1 MFTSKISLKRG
12 DSLNTKQLEYFISV
26 AENLS
31 FTKTAEKFYI
41 SQTAVTQQIKA
52 LEEQI
57 HVTLFTRSKRHVE
70 LTPAGKVFLS
80 EARTIIKNIN
90 DAIAKTQKFA
100 NGFSGTLSIGIL
112 IGYEKNKLQQYLKEF
127 SHTYPNISM
136 ELCTNEMTE
145 LLNLVKNNFMD
156 LAFVINPEN
165 QPLKGFEYKTV
176 ARYSLVALLPP
187 GHPLYN
193 KECIDLIELQHE
205 KFIFVKETGDEYGQK
220 SMIQDRYREAGFVP
234 NVVQRSNDLN
244 TIESLVAS
252 NMGVSILPS
261 FCAVGNMIE
270 HDISIVPIKE
280 VQNRIEVVVV
290 WNKNN
295 TNPALEKFISII

>member
-1 MFTSKISLKRG
+1 
-12 DSLNTKQLEYFISV
+12 LNTKQLEYFISV
-26 AENLS
+26 AESLS

-52 LEEQI
+52 LEEHIQ
-57 HVTLFTRSKRHVE
+57 VTLFTRSKRRVE

-90 DAIAKTQKFA
+90 DAIEKTQQFA
-100 NGFSGTLSIGIL
+100 NGLFGTLSIGIL
-112 IGYEKNKLQQYLKEF
+112 IGYEKNKLQQYLKKF

-136 ELCTNEMTE
+136 EICTNEMTE
-145 LLNLVKNNFMD
+145 HLNLVKDNLMD

-176 ARYSLVALLPP
+176 ERYSLVALLPP
-187 GHPLYN
+187 DHPLYN
-193 KECIDLIELQHE
+193 EDYIDLIDLQNE

-220 SMIQDRYREAGFVP
+220 SMIQNRYREAGFVP

-244 TIESLVAS
+244 TIESMVAS

-261 FCAVGNMIE
+261 FCVIDTMIE
-270 HDISIVPIKE
+270 NDIAIVPINE
-280 VQNRIEVVVV
+280 VQDRIEVVVV

>member
-1 MFTSKISLKRG
+1 M
-12 DSLNTKQLEYFISV
+12 NTKQLEYFISV

-70 LTPAGKVFLS
+70 LTPAGKIFLS
-80 EARTIIKNIN
+80 EARAIIKNIN
-90 DAIAKTQKFA
+90 DAIAKTQQFA

-176 ARYSLVALLPP
+176 ARYSLVALLPS
-187 GHPLYN
+187 GHPLCS

-270 HDISIVPIKE
+270 HDIAIVPIKE
-280 VQNRIEVVVV
+280 VQDRIEVVVV

>member
-1 MFTSKISLKRG
+1 M
-12 DSLNTKQLEYFISV
+12 NTKQLEYFISV

-52 LEEQI
+52 LEEKI
-57 HVTLFTRSKRHVE
+57 NVTLFTRSKRHVE

-80 EARTIIKNIN
+80 EARIIIKNIN
-90 DAIAKTQKFA
+90 DAIEKTQQFA
-100 NGFSGTLSIGIL
+100 HGSFGTLSIGIL
-112 IGYEKNKLQQYLKEF
+112 IGYEKNKFQQYLKEF
-127 SHTYPNISM
+127 SNTYPNISM
-136 ELCTNEMTE
+136 EICTNEITE

-165 QPLKGFEYKTV
+165 QPLKDFEYKTV
-176 ARYSLVALLPP
+176 ERYSLVALLPL
-187 GHPLYN
+187 GHPLCNEDY
-193 KECIDLIELQHE
+193 IDLIELQHE

-220 SMIQDRYREAGFVP
+220 SMIQNRYREAGFVP

-252 NMGVSILPS
+252 NMGISISPS
-261 FCAVGNMIE
+261 FCVVDTMIKQ
-270 HDISIVPIKE
+270 DIAIVPINE

>member
-1 MFTSKISLKRG
+1 M
-12 DSLNTKQLEYFISV
+12 NTKQLEYFISV
-26 AENLS
+26 AESLS

-52 LEEQI
+52 LEEHIQ
-57 HVTLFTRSKRHVE
+57 VTLFTRNKRRVE

-90 DAIAKTQKFA
+90 DAIEKTQQFA
-100 NGFSGTLSIGIL
+100 NGLFGTLSIGIL
-112 IGYEKNKLQQYLKEF
+112 IGYEKNKLQQYLKKF

-136 ELCTNEMTE
+136 EICTNEMTE
-145 LLNLVKNNFMD
+145 HLNLVKDNLMD

-165 QPLKGFEYKTV
+165 QPLKDFEYKTV
-176 ARYSLVALLPP
+176 ERYSLVALLPP
-187 GHPLYN
+187 DHPLYN
-193 KECIDLIELQHE
+193 EDYIDLIDLQNE

-220 SMIQDRYREAGFVP
+220 SMIQNRYREAGFVP

-244 TIESLVAS
+244 TIESMVAS

-261 FCAVGNMIE
+261 FCVIDTMIE
-270 HDISIVPIKE
+270 NDIAIVPINE
-280 VQNRIEVVVV
+280 VQDRIEVVVV

>member
-1 MFTSKISLKRG
+1 M
-12 DSLNTKQLEYFISV
+12 NTKQLEYFISV

-57 HVTLFTRSKRHVE
+57 QVTLFTRSKRRVE

-80 EARTIIKNIN
+80 EARIIIKNIN
-90 DAIAKTQKFA
+90 DAITKTQEFA
-100 NGFSGTLSIGIL
+100 NGFFGTLKIGFL
-112 IGYEKNKLQQYLKEF
+112 IGYEKNQLQRYLKKF
-127 SHTYPNISM
+127 SSTYPNISM
-136 ELCTNEMTE
+136 EICTNEMTE
-145 LLNLVKNNFMD
+145 LLYLVRNNLSD

-165 QPLKGFEYKTV
+165 QPLKDFEYKTV
-176 ARYSLVALLPP
+176 KRYSLVALLPP
-187 GHPLYN
+187 GHPLYY
-193 KECIDLIELQHE
+193 KDSIDLIDLQHE

-220 SMIQDRYREAGFVP
+220 SMVQNRYREAGFVP
-234 NVVQRSNDLN
+234 NVVQRSNNLN
-244 TIESLVAS
+244 TIQSMVAS

-261 FCAVGNMIE
+261 FCILDTMIQDDIAV
-270 HDISIVPIKE
+270 VPIKE
-280 VQNRIEVVVV
+280 KKDRIEVVVI

>member
-1 MFTSKISLKRG
+1 M
-12 DSLNTKQLEYFISV
+12 NTKQLEYFISV
-26 AENLS
+26 AESLS

-52 LEEQI
+52 LEEHIQ
-57 HVTLFTRSKRHVE
+57 VTLFTRSKRRVE

-90 DAIAKTQKFA
+90 DAIEKTQQFA
-100 NGFSGTLSIGIL
+100 NGLFGTLSIGIL
-112 IGYEKNKLQQYLKEF
+112 IGYEKNKLQQYLKKF

-136 ELCTNEMTE
+136 EICTNEMTE
-145 LLNLVKNNFMD
+145 HLNLVKDNLMD

-176 ARYSLVALLPP
+176 ERYSLVALLPP
-187 GHPLYN
+187 DHPLYN
-193 KECIDLIELQHE
+193 EDYIDLIDLQNE

-220 SMIQDRYREAGFVP
+220 SMIQNRYREAGFVP

-244 TIESLVAS
+244 TIESMVAS

-261 FCAVGNMIE
+261 FCVIDTMIE
-270 HDISIVPIKE
+270 NDIAIVPINE
-280 VQNRIEVVVV
+280 VQDRIEVVVV

>member
-1 MFTSKISLKRG
+1 M
-12 DSLNTKQLEYFISV
+12 NTKQLEYFISV
-26 AENLS
+26 AESLS

-57 HVTLFTRSKRHVE
+57 QVTLFTRSKRRVE
-70 LTPAGKVFLS
+70 LTPTGKVFLS

-90 DAIAKTQKFA
+90 DAIEKTQQFA
-100 NGFSGTLSIGIL
+100 NGLFGTLSIGIL
-112 IGYEKNKLQQYLKEF
+112 IGYEKNKLQQYLKKF

-136 ELCTNEMTE
+136 EICTNEMTE
-145 LLNLVKNNFMD
+145 LLNLVENNLMD
-156 LAFVINPEN
+156 LAFVINPED
-165 QPLKGFEYKTV
+165 QPLKDFKYKTV
-176 ARYSLVALLPP
+176 ERYSLVALLPP
-187 GHPLYN
+187 SHPLYN
-193 KECIDLIELQHE
+193 DDCIDLINLQNE

-220 SMIQDRYREAGFVP
+220 SMIQNRYREAGFVP

-244 TIESLVAS
+244 TIESMVAS

-261 FCAVGNMIE
+261 FCVIDTMIE
-270 HDISIVPIKE
+270 NDIAIVPINE
-280 VQNRIEVVVV
+280 IQDRIEVVVV

>member
-1 MFTSKISLKRG
+1 M
-12 DSLNTKQLEYFISV
+12 NTKQLEYFISV
-26 AENLS
+26 AESLS

-52 LEEQI
+52 LEEHIQ
-57 HVTLFTRSKRHVE
+57 VTLFTRSKRRVE

-90 DAIAKTQKFA
+90 DAIEKTQQFA
-100 NGFSGTLSIGIL
+100 NGLFGTLSIGIL
-112 IGYEKNKLQQYLKEF
+112 IGYEKNKLQQYLKKF

-136 ELCTNEMTE
+136 EICTNEMTE
-145 LLNLVKNNFMD
+145 HLNLVKDNLMD

-165 QPLKGFEYKTV
+165 QPLKDFEYKTV
-176 ARYSLVALLPP
+176 ERYSLVALLPP

-193 KECIDLIELQHE
+193 EDYIDLIDLQNE

-220 SMIQDRYREAGFVP
+220 AMIQNRYREAGFVP

-244 TIESLVAS
+244 TIESMVAS

-261 FCAVGNMIE
+261 FCVIDTMIE
-270 HDISIVPIKE
+270 NDIAIVPINE
-280 VQNRIEVVVV
+280 VQDRIEVVVV

>member
-1 MFTSKISLKRG
+1 M
-12 DSLNTKQLEYFISV
+12 NTKQLEYFISV
-26 AENLS
+26 AESLS

-52 LEEQI
+52 LEEHIQ
-57 HVTLFTRSKRHVE
+57 VTLFTRSKRRVE
-70 LTPAGKVFLS
+70 LTPTGKVFLS

-90 DAIAKTQKFA
+90 DAIEKTQQFA
-100 NGFSGTLSIGIL
+100 NGLFGTLSIGIL
-112 IGYEKNKLQQYLKEF
+112 IGYEKNKLQQYLKKF

-136 ELCTNEMTE
+136 EICTNEMTE
-145 LLNLVKNNFMD
+145 HLNLVKDNLMD

-165 QPLKGFEYKTV
+165 QPLKDFEYKTV
-176 ARYSLVALLPP
+176 ERYSLVALLPP
-187 GHPLYN
+187 DHPLYN
-193 KECIDLIELQHE
+193 EDYIDLIDLQNE

-220 SMIQDRYREAGFVP
+220 SMIQNRYREAGFVP

-244 TIESLVAS
+244 TIESMVAS

-261 FCAVGNMIE
+261 FCVIDTMIE
-270 HDISIVPIKE
+270 NDIAIVPINE
-280 VQNRIEVVVV
+280 VQDRIEVVVV

>member
-1 MFTSKISLKRG
+1 M
-12 DSLNTKQLEYFISV
+12 NTKQLEYFISV
-26 AENLS
+26 AESLS

-52 LEEQI
+52 LEEHIQ
-57 HVTLFTRSKRHVE
+57 VTLFTRSKRRVE
-70 LTPAGKVFLS
+70 LTPTGKVFLS

-90 DAIAKTQKFA
+90 DAIEKTQQFA
-100 NGFSGTLSIGIL
+100 NGLFGTLSIGIL
-112 IGYEKNKLQQYLKEF
+112 IGYEKNKLQQYLKKF

-136 ELCTNEMTE
+136 EICTNEMTE
-145 LLNLVKNNFMD
+145 HLNLVKDNLMD

-176 ARYSLVALLPP
+176 ERYSLVALLPP
-187 GHPLYN
+187 DHPLYN
-193 KECIDLIELQHE
+193 EDYIDLIDLQNE

-220 SMIQDRYREAGFVP
+220 SMIQNRYREAGFVP

-244 TIESLVAS
+244 TIESMVAS

-261 FCAVGNMIE
+261 FCVIDTMIE
-270 HDISIVPIKE
+270 NDIAIVPINE
-280 VQNRIEVVVV
+280 VQDRIEVVVV

>member
-1 MFTSKISLKRG
+1 M
-12 DSLNTKQLEYFISV
+12 NTKQLEYFISV
-26 AENLS
+26 AETLS

-52 LEEQI
+52 LEERI
-57 HVTLFTRSKRHVE
+57 NVTLFTRSKRHVE

-90 DAIAKTQKFA
+90 DAIAKTQQFA
-100 NGFSGTLSIGIL
+100 HGFFGTLSIGIL
-112 IGYEKNKLQQYLKEF
+112 IGYEKNKFQQYLKEF
-127 SHTYPNISM
+127 SNTYPNISM
-136 ELCTNEMTE
+136 DICTNEITE

-165 QPLKGFEYKTV
+165 QPLKDFEYKTV
-176 ARYSLVALLPP
+176 ERYSLVALLPSV
-187 GHPLYN
+187 HPLYN
-193 KECIDLIELQHE
+193 EDSIDLIELQHD

-220 SMIQDRYREAGFVP
+220 SMIQNRYREAGFVP
-234 NVVQRSNDLN
+234 NVVQRSNNLN

-252 NMGVSILPS
+252 NMGISILPS
-261 FCAVGNMIE
+261 FCVTDTMLE
-270 HDISIVPIKE
+270 RDIAIVPINE

-295 TNPALEKFISII
+295 TNPALEKFISIMSTATTLKGSSL

>member
-1 MFTSKISLKRG
+1 M
-12 DSLNTKQLEYFISV
+12 NTKQLEYFISV
-26 AENLS
+26 AESLS

-52 LEEQI
+52 LEEHMQ
-57 HVTLFTRSKRHVE
+57 VTLFTRSKRRVE

-90 DAIAKTQKFA
+90 DAIEKTQQFA
-100 NGFSGTLSIGIL
+100 NGLFGTLSIGIL
-112 IGYEKNKLQQYLKEF
+112 IGYEKNKLQQYLKKF

-136 ELCTNEMTE
+136 EICTNEMTE
-145 LLNLVKNNFMD
+145 HLNLVKDNLMD

-165 QPLKGFEYKTV
+165 QPLKDFEYKTV
-176 ARYSLVALLPP
+176 ERYSLVALLPP
-187 GHPLYN
+187 DHPLYN
-193 KECIDLIELQHE
+193 EDYIDLIDLQNE

-220 SMIQDRYREAGFVP
+220 SMIQNRYREAGFVP

-244 TIESLVAS
+244 TIESMVAS

-261 FCAVGNMIE
+261 FCVIDTMIE
-270 HDISIVPIKE
+270 NDIAIVPINE
-280 VQNRIEVVVV
+280 VQDRIEVVVV

>member
-1 MFTSKISLKRG
+1 M
-12 DSLNTKQLEYFISV
+12 NTKQLEYFISV

-57 HVTLFTRSKRHVE
+57 NVTLFTRSKRHVE
-70 LTPAGKVFLS
+70 LTTAGKVFLS

-90 DAIAKTQKFA
+90 DAIAKTQQFA
-100 NGFSGTLSIGIL
+100 HGFFGTLSIGTL

-127 SHTYPNISM
+127 SNTYPNISM
-136 ELCTNEMTE
+136 DICTNEITE
-145 LLNLVKNNFMD
+145 LLNLVKNNSMD

-165 QPLKGFEYKTV
+165 QPLKDFEYKTV
-176 ARYSLVALLPP
+176 ERYSLVALLPP

-193 KECIDLIELQHE
+193 EDSIDLIELQHD

-220 SMIQDRYREAGFVP
+220 SMIQNRYREAGFVP
-234 NVVQRSNDLN
+234 NVVQRSNNLN
-244 TIESLVAS
+244 TIESLVSS
-252 NMGVSILPS
+252 NMGISILPS
-261 FCAVGNMIE
+261 FCVTDTMIE
-270 HDISIVPIKE
+270 RDIAIVPIKE
-280 VQNRIEVVVV
+280 VENRIEVVVV
-290 WNKNN
+290 WNKKN

>member
-1 MFTSKISLKRG
+1 M
-12 DSLNTKQLEYFISV
+12 NTKQLEYFISV

-90 DAIAKTQKFA
+90 DAIAKTQQFA

-176 ARYSLVALLPP
+176 ARYSLVALLPS
-187 GHPLYN
+187 GHPLCN
-193 KECIDLIELQHE
+193 KERIDLIELQHE
-205 KFIFVKETGDEYGQK
+205 KFIFVKETGNEYGQK

-270 HDISIVPIKE
+270 HDIAIVPIKE
-280 VQNRIEVVVV
+280 VQDRIEVVVV

>member
-1 MFTSKISLKRG
+1 M
-12 DSLNTKQLEYFISV
+12 NTKQLEYFISV

-41 SQTAVTQQIKA
+41 SQTAVTQQIKT

-70 LTPAGKVFLS
+70 LTPAGKIFLS
-80 EARTIIKNIN
+80 EARIIIKNIN
-90 DAIAKTQKFA
+90 NAITKTQQFA
-100 NGFSGTLSIGIL
+100 HGFFGTLSIGIL
-112 IGYEKNKLQQYLKEF
+112 IGYKKNKLQQYLKEF
-127 SHTYPNISM
+127 SHIYPNISM
-136 ELCTNEMTE
+136 EICTNEMTE
-145 LLNLVKNNFMD
+145 LLHLVKNNFMD

-176 ARYSLVALLPP
+176 ERYSLVALLPP

-193 KECIDLIELQHE
+193 EDYIDLIELQHE
-205 KFIFVKETGDEYGQK
+205 KFIFVKETGDEYGQI
-220 SMIQDRYREAGFVP
+220 SMIQNRYREAGFVP

-244 TIESLVAS
+244 TIESIVAC

-261 FCAVGNMIE
+261 FCVIDTMIE
-270 HDISIVPIKE
+270 HDIAIVPINE
-280 VQNRIEVVVV
+280 VQDRIEVVVV

-295 TNPALEKFISII
+295 TNPGLEKFISII

>member
-1 MFTSKISLKRG
+1 M
-12 DSLNTKQLEYFISV
+12 NTKQLEYFISV
-26 AENLS
+26 AESLS

-52 LEEQI
+52 LEEHIQ
-57 HVTLFTRSKRHVE
+57 VTLFTRSKRRVE

-90 DAIAKTQKFA
+90 DAIEKTQQFA
-100 NGFSGTLSIGIL
+100 NGLFGTLSIGIL
-112 IGYEKNKLQQYLKEF
+112 IGYEKNKLQQYLKKF

-136 ELCTNEMTE
+136 EICTNEMTE
-145 LLNLVKNNFMD
+145 HLNLVKDNLMD

-165 QPLKGFEYKTV
+165 QPLKDFEYKTV
-176 ARYSLVALLPP
+176 ERYSLVALLPP
-187 GHPLYN
+187 DHPLYN
-193 KECIDLIELQHE
+193 EDYIDLIDLQNE

-220 SMIQDRYREAGFVP
+220 SMIQNRYREAGFVP

-244 TIESLVAS
+244 TIESMVAS

-261 FCAVGNMIE
+261 FCVIDTMIE
-270 HDISIVPIKE
+270 NDIAIVPINE
-280 VQNRIEVVVV
+280 IQDRIEVVVV

>member
-1 MFTSKISLKRG
+1 M
-12 DSLNTKQLEYFISV
+12 NTKQLEYFISV

-52 LEEQI
+52 LEEKI
-57 HVTLFTRSKRHVE
+57 NVTLFTRSKRHVE

-90 DAIAKTQKFA
+90 DAIEKTQQFA
-100 NGFSGTLSIGIL
+100 HGSFGTLSIGIL
-112 IGYEKNKLQQYLKEF
+112 IGYEKNKFQQYLKEF
-127 SHTYPNISM
+127 SNTYPNISM
-136 ELCTNEMTE
+136 EICTNEITE

-165 QPLKGFEYKTV
+165 QPLKDFEYKTV
-176 ARYSLVALLPP
+176 ERYSLVALLPH
-187 GHPLYN
+187 GHPLCN
-193 KECIDLIELQHE
+193 EDSIDLIELQHE

-220 SMIQDRYREAGFVP
+220 SMIQNRYREAGFVP
-234 NVVQRSNDLN
+234 NVVQRSNDFN

-252 NMGVSILPS
+252 NMGISILPS
-261 FCAVGNMIE
+261 FCVVDTMIKQ
-270 HDISIVPIKE
+270 DIAIVPINE

>member
-1 MFTSKISLKRG
+1 
-12 DSLNTKQLEYFISV
+12 LNTKQLEYFISV
-26 AENLS
+26 AESLS

-52 LEEQI
+52 LEEHIQ
-57 HVTLFTRSKRHVE
+57 VTLFTRSKRRVE

-90 DAIAKTQKFA
+90 DAIEKTQQFA
-100 NGFSGTLSIGIL
+100 NGLFGTLSIGIL
-112 IGYEKNKLQQYLKEF
+112 IGYEKNKLQQYLKKF

-136 ELCTNEMTE
+136 EICTNEMTE
-145 LLNLVKNNFMD
+145 HLNLVKDNLMD

-165 QPLKGFEYKTV
+165 QPLKDFEYKTV
-176 ARYSLVALLPP
+176 ERYSLVALLPP
-187 GHPLYN
+187 DHPLYN
-193 KECIDLIELQHE
+193 EDYIDLIDLQNE

-220 SMIQDRYREAGFVP
+220 SMIQNRYREAGFVP

-244 TIESLVAS
+244 TIESMVAS

-261 FCAVGNMIE
+261 FCVIDTMIE
-270 HDISIVPIKE
+270 NDIAIVPINE
-280 VQNRIEVVVV
+280 VQDRIEVVVV

>member
-1 MFTSKISLKRG
+1 M
-12 DSLNTKQLEYFISV
+12 NTKQLEYFISV

-52 LEEQI
+52 LEEKI
-57 HVTLFTRSKRHVE
+57 NVTLFTRSKRHVE

-80 EARTIIKNIN
+80 EARIIIKNIN
-90 DAIAKTQKFA
+90 DAIEKTQQFA
-100 NGFSGTLSIGIL
+100 HGSFGTLSIGIL
-112 IGYEKNKLQQYLKEF
+112 IGYEKNKFQQYLKEF
-127 SHTYPNISM
+127 SNTYPNISM
-136 ELCTNEMTE
+136 EICTNEITE

-165 QPLKGFEYKTV
+165 QPLKDFEYKTV
-176 ARYSLVALLPP
+176 ERYSLVALLPP
-187 GHPLYN
+187 VHPLCN
-193 KECIDLIELQHE
+193 EDSIDLIELQHE

-220 SMIQDRYREAGFVP
+220 SMIQNRYREAGFVP

-252 NMGVSILPS
+252 NMGISILPS
-261 FCAVGNMIE
+261 FCVVDTMIKQ
-270 HDISIVPIKE
+270 DIAIIPINE